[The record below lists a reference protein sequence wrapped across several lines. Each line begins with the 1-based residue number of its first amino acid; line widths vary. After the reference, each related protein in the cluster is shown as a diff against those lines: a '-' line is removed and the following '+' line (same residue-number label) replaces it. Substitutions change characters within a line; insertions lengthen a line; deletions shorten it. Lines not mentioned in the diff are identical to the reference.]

1 MKGEKKMEHLQ
12 KLQSTGSLKSY
23 RVKSSRTVS
32 DLLKDLK
39 LESKFFAILVD
50 GKKVGLNDKVEE
62 GSDIVILP
70 RIAGGF

>member
-1 MKGEKKMEHLQ
+1 MENLT

-23 RVKSSRTVS
+23 RVKTSRTVT

-50 GKKVGLNDKVEE
+50 GKKVDLNDKIEE

>member
-1 MKGEKKMEHLQ
+1 MEHLQ

-23 RVKSSRTVS
+23 RVKTSRTVT

-50 GKKVGLNDKVEE
+50 GKKVGLNDKIEE

>member
-1 MKGEKKMEHLQ
+1 MENLT

-23 RVKSSRTVS
+23 RVKTSRTVA

-50 GKKVGLNDKVEE
+50 GKKVDLNDKIEE

>member
-1 MKGEKKMEHLQ
+1 VEHLQ

-23 RVKSSRTVS
+23 RVKTSRTVE

-50 GKKVGLNDKVEE
+50 GKKVDLNDRIDE
-62 GSDIVILP
+62 GSEITILP
-70 RIAGGF
+70 RIAGGN

>member
-1 MKGEKKMEHLQ
+1 MENQNLQ

-23 RVKSSRTVS
+23 RVKSSRTVA

-50 GKKVGLNDKVEE
+50 GKKVDLNDEVEA

-70 RIAGGF
+70 RIAGGH

>member
-1 MKGEKKMEHLQ
+1 MEHLQ

-23 RVKSSRTVS
+23 RVKTSRTVE

-39 LESKFFAILVD
+39 LESKFFAILVN
-50 GKKVGLNDKVEE
+50 GKKVDLNDKVEE

-70 RIAGGF
+70 RIAGGI